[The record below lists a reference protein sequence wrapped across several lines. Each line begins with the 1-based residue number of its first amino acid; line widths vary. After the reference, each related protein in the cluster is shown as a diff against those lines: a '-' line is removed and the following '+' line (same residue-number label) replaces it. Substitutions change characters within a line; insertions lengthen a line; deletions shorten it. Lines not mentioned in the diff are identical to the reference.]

1 MSVRLADRL
10 IAARRRRFVGRLPE
24 LAQLQSALTAG
35 ELPFQLLYVHGPG
48 GVGKT
53 TLLAEFGY
61 LAEQA
66 GLTYVL
72 LDARSVEPAPEAF
85 ISALRAVL
93 GLDPTASVPDSLAA
107 RPGRALILI
116 DTYEALAPLDEW
128 LRNSFLPQLSE
139 NTLVVLAG
147 RNPPLPGWQ
156 ADPGWQTLIR
166 TLPLRNL
173 SPEESRT
180 YLAKRQVPP
189 VEHQKVLDFTHGHP
203 LALSLVADVLDQR
216 PGQSFQPEN
225 APDVV
230 KTLLEQFVQKA
241 PGPAHRAALEACA
254 QVRLT
259 NEALLSEMLGMP
271 EVHEL
276 FDWLRGL
283 SFIESRPNGLFPHD
297 LAREALAADL
307 RWRNPDWYAE
317 LHRRART
324 YYTNRLNQAREPAQ
338 AQRVLTD
345 YVFLH
350 RDNPMVRPF
359 LEWQSGGQSFLVD
372 NARPADLPIVL
383 SVVRQYE
390 GDESARLA
398 EHWFHQAPG
407 WLMLRAA
414 DGAPAGFVA
423 MIGLQQAQAED
434 LRADPATAA
443 AWRYLQSR
451 TPLRPGEIATHFRFW
466 MAQDC
471 YQAVSPI
478 QSLIFV
484 NMVRHYLTTPGLAF
498 TFLPCVEPDFWAPIF
513 AYADLARL
521 PECDFEVGGRR
532 YGVYG
537 HDWRARPPM
546 AWLALLG
553 EREISGGAQGAPPP
567 QAAEPLVVLSQ
578 DEFGQAVRDALRD
591 FARPDLL
598 RGSPLLRSRM
608 IVEQTGP
615 QAASAPQTGP
625 SERVALLQSLLRAG
639 AETLQASPRDA
650 KLYRAVFHTY
660 FQPMATQEQ
669 VAELL
674 DLPFSTY
681 RRHLKAGVARVADV
695 LWSREIGS
703 GPA

>member
-1 MSVRLADRL
+1 MSLRLADRL
-10 IAARRRRFVGRLPE
+10 IAARRRRFVGRQPE
-24 LAQLQSALTAG
+24 LAQLQSALQAG
-35 ELPFQLLYVHGPG
+35 ELPFQVLYVYGPG

-66 GLTYVL
+66 GFAAAH
-72 LDARSVEPAPEAF
+72 LDARAIEPAPETF
-85 ISALRAVL
+85 SSALRALL
-93 GLDPTASVPDSLAA
+93 GLAPTASVADSLAA
-107 RPGRALILI
+107 RPGKAILLI

-128 LRNSFLPQLSE
+128 LRNHFLPQLSE

-147 RNPPLPGWQ
+147 RNAPLPGWQ

-173 SPEESRT
+173 SPEESRS

-189 VEHQKVLDFTHGHP
+189 AEHQKVLDFTHGHP

-216 PGQSFQPEN
+216 PGQSFHPEE

-283 SFIESRPNGLFPHD
+283 SFIESRPEGLFPHD

-317 LHRRART
+317 LHRRARA
-324 YYTNRLNQAREPAQ
+324 YYTTRLNQARDASH
-338 AQRVLTD
+338 AQRVLLD
-345 YVFLH
+345 YIFLH

-359 LEWQSGGQSFLVD
+359 LEWQSGGQTLLVD
-372 NARPADLPIVL
+372 IARPADLPIVL
-383 SVVRQYE
+383 ALVRQYE
-390 GDESARLA
+390 GEESARLA
-398 EHWFHQAPG
+398 EHWFHRSPG
-407 WLMLRAA
+407 WVVLRAS
-414 DGAPAGFVA
+414 DGTPTGFVS
-423 MIGLQQAQAED
+423 MIPLQQAAAAD
-434 LRADPATAA
+434 LAADPATAA

-521 PECDFEVGGRR
+521 PECDFEVGGQR

-537 HDWRARPPM
+537 HDWRAMPPM

-553 EREISGGAQGAPPP
+553 DREVSGGSQGTSPP
-567 QAAEPLVVLSQ
+567 QASDPLVVLSQ

-598 RGSPLLRSRM
+598 RNSLLLRSRM
-608 IVEQTGP
+608 IVEQAGP
-615 QAASAPQTGP
+615 QAAPA
-625 SERVALLQSLLRAG
+625 ERAG
-639 AETLQASPRDA
+639 ALQARLREAAQALQASPRDA

-660 FQPMATQEQ
+660 IQPLATQEQ

-681 RRHLKAGVARVADV
+681 RRHLKAGVARLAEI
-695 LWSREIGS
+695 LWSREIGN
-703 GPA
+703 GP

>member
-24 LAQLQSALTAG
+24 LAQLQSALAAG
-35 ELPFQLLYVHGPG
+35 ELPFQLLHIYGPG

-53 TLLAEFGY
+53 TLLAEFSY

-66 GLTYVL
+66 GLACAL
-72 LDARSVEPAPEAF
+72 LDARAVEPAPEAF
-85 ISALRAVL
+85 TGALRAAL

-107 RPGRALILI
+107 RPGRVLVLI

-128 LRNSFLPQLSE
+128 LRNTFLPQLSE

-173 SPEESRT
+173 SPEESRA
-180 YLAKRQVPP
+180 YLAKRQVPAD
-189 VEHQKVLDFTHGHP
+189 EHQKVLDFTHGHP

-254 QVRLT
+254 QVRLM
-259 NEALLSEMLGMP
+259 NEALLAEMLGMP

-283 SFIESRPNGLFPHD
+283 SFVESRPEGLFPHD

-317 LHRRART
+317 LHRRARN
-324 YYTNRLNQAREPAQ
+324 YYTNRLNQAREPSQ
-338 AQRVLTD
+338 AQRVLLD

-359 LEWQSGGQSFLVD
+359 LEWQSEGQGLLVD
-372 NARPADLPIVL
+372 NARPADLPMVL
-383 SVVRQYE
+383 ALVRQYE
-390 GDESARLA
+390 GEVSARLA
-398 EHWFHQAPG
+398 EHWFQKAPG
-407 WLMLRAA
+407 WLVLRAA
-414 DGAPAGFVA
+414 DGTPTGFVA
-423 MIGLQQAQAED
+423 MIGLQQADAED
-434 LRADPATAA
+434 VRSDPATAA
-443 AWRYLQSR
+443 ALRYLQSR

-521 PECDFEVGGRR
+521 PECDFEVGGQR

-537 HDWRARPPM
+537 HDWRAVPPM

-553 EREISGGAQGAPPP
+553 EREISGGTQGAPPP
-567 QAAEPLVVLSQ
+567 QATEPLVVLSQ
-578 DEFGQAVRDALRD
+578 AEFGQAVRDALRD

-598 RGSPLLRSRM
+598 RSNPLLRSRM
-608 IVEQTGP
+608 VVEQAGS
-615 QAASAPQTGP
+615 QAVLA
-625 SERVALLQSLLRAG
+625 ERVTVLQSLLRTA
-639 AETLQASPRDA
+639 TDILQASPRDA
-650 KLYRAVFHTY
+650 KLYRAVYHTY

-674 DLPFSTY
+674 DLPFSTF
-681 RRHLKAGVARVADV
+681 RRHLKAGVARLADT

-703 GPA
+703 GPG